1 MSIRPFNPLDYFYTY
16 LEVYHGRYENLETKI
31 LKMAQRRHEQI
42 IWKAIHSWLNNERI
56 HKIRTLQ
63 EHDSASRQKI
73 FWMKKVMSIYLNLQ
87 KDGFVKEVCP
97 ILKNG
102 TWLIRDGWLGAGNNS
117 WFMITV
123 NEASILSAIQRV
135 LYFPFRC
142 KVTGGKWINSEAE
155 SFQNLRL

>member
-42 IWKAIHSWLNNERI
+42 IWKAIHSWLNNEQI

-97 ILKNG
+97 ILIKWNV
-102 TWLIRDGWLGAGNNS
+102 TDSWWL
-117 WFMITV
+117 
-123 NEASILSAIQRV
+123 
-135 LYFPFRC
+135 
-142 KVTGGKWINSEAE
+142 TGCRK
-155 SFQNLRL
+155 